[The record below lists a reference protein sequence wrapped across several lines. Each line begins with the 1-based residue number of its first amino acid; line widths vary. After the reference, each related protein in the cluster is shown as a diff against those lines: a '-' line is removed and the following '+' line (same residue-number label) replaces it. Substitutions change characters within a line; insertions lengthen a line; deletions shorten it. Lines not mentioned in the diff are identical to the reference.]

1 MTTDSKEVLRLIAAR
16 DEYIASLPP
25 ERRAKAEQYQRELQ
39 AEMGEGDPERAM
51 GVIVS
56 RLRGI
61 TEQLEGLAEE
71 AAEAVHGD
79 SARQVCGDLMGRL
92 RP

>member
-1 MTTDSKEVLRLIAAR
+1 MTNDSEEVTRLKALR

-25 ERRAKAEQYQRELQ
+25 ERRAKAEQYQRELE

-61 TEQLEGLAEE
+61 TEQLETLAEE

-79 SARQVCGDLMGRL
+79 AARRECGELLGRL